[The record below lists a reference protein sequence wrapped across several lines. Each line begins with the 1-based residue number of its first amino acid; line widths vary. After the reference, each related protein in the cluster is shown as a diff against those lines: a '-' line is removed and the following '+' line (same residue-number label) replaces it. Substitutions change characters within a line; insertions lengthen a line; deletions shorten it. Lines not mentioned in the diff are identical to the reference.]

1 MGKCSECNGR
11 TTVINEENVC
21 EECGLVVE
29 PENLALTKGGSLGSV
44 IDGAGPQDW
53 KNVKTISKRHK
64 LLQETI
70 ANQTLDDAVNLDRR
84 NLHSKAQH
92 AKRHE
97 EVIEYLERYASKLM
111 PPHAIQNAVDIYK
124 KAVECKFTRGRTFA
138 VVAAA
143 SIYASCRINKIPK
156 SLPDI
161 VNATGVGRRE
171 LGRTYIALTR
181 TLEIQVQP
189 MLDPQSYV
197 PYYCSELKVDSKVQ
211 AKAIEI
217 LDKAEKD
224 EKFKCEMDMHNP
236 TGYAAAA
243 SYIASILCD
252 QERTQRDVW
261 EYTGVKEITIR
272 TRYKELVNYLDAEE
286 RLYLLQH
293 R

>member
-1 MGKCSECNGR
+1 M
-11 TTVINEENVC
+11 
-21 EECGLVVE
+21 
-29 PENLALTKGGSLGSV
+29 
-44 IDGAGPQDW
+44 
-53 KNVKTISKRHK
+53 
-64 LLQETI
+64 
-70 ANQTLDDAVNLDRR
+70 
-84 NLHSKAQH
+84 HSKAQH

-97 EVIEYLERYASKLM
+97 EVIEDLERYASNLHL
-111 PPHAIQNAVDIYK
+111 PPHVTQNAIDIYK
-124 KAVECKFTRGRTFA
+124 KAVECKFTRGRTFT

-161 VNATGVGRRE
+161 VNATRAGRRE

-181 TLEIQVQP
+181 TLEIQVRP

-224 EKFKCEMDMHNP
+224 EKFKCEMDRHNP

-252 QERTQRDVW
+252 QERTQRDV
-261 EYTGVKEITIR
+261 EEATGINSLMVR
-272 TRYKELVNYLDAEE
+272 TRYTELVNYLDDKE
-286 RLYLLQH
+286 RLYLMNEIQH
-293 R
+293 Q